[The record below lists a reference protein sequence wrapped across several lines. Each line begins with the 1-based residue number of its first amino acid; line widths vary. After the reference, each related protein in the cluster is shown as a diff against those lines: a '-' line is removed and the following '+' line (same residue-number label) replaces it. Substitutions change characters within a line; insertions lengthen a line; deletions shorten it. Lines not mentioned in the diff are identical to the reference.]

1 MNHAIGCK
9 IFFCFFFLNPS
20 YWSRT
25 CRDGVVVNRAIRCKV
40 IPSPRQSV
48 LPLGPTRDCW
58 FVAVE
63 RKAHPSHLF
72 YKRPR
77 GVEPVL
83 SPPSKI
89 PSQLLCCHWCLAS
102 MSSSSLIVEPNHI
115 PFIKF
120 FLWPACQRW
129 LTPSFTVP
137 FCKLLK
143 ISKSISLFFGSPSS
157 CCGRICV
164 YCLAITCPTEFQES
178 WW

>member
-9 IFFCFFFLNPS
+9 LVAIRFFLINIFLFYYTDFFLFFFSQSFLLIQDLQGRS
-20 YWSRT
+20 CGKSR
-25 CRDGVVVNRAIRCKV
+25 D
-40 IPSPRQSV
+40 QMQ
-48 LPLGPTRDCW
+48 
-58 FVAVE
+58 VE

-102 MSSSSLIVEPNHI
+102 MSSSSLI
-115 PFIKF
+115 
-120 FLWPACQRW
+120 
-129 LTPSFTVP
+129 
-137 FCKLLK
+137 

-178 WW
+178 W